1 MQWLSRVMLKL
12 LIENILVKVV
22 RMKEGYRFL
31 GEYIRQVDIRN
42 KEGKKENL
50 LGVSVQKQFIQ
61 SIANTVGTDFTKYK
75 VVKKGQFTY
84 IPDTSRRGDKIAIA
98 LLEDYE
104 EGLVSNVYTVF
115 EVIDT
120 EKLLPEYLMLW
131 FSRPEFDRY
140 ARFKSHGSV
149 REVMDWE
156 EMCKVE
162 LPVPDIEKQR
172 KIVKAYKTI
181 TDRIALKQK
190 INDNLEA
197 TAQSLFQEQ
206 FAAFYNEN
214 ELPDGYSI
222 ATLDSLCSI
231 KGGKRL
237 PADGELLDT
246 PTAHPYIRVRDLGS
260 NRYVCLT
267 NQFQYIDEE
276 THSAISRYIVN
287 TNDIVISIVGTI
299 GLIGKIH
306 TSLNNANLTENCV
319 KLANIHTVT
328 PDYLYYTLCYKKQI
342 KEIELLTV
350 GAVQSKLPMYNIQSM
365 KILVPPTEVI
375 EEFQQKFDIFNE
387 QIEANTIEIQ
397 RLYELQSVLLAKLA
411 Y

>member
-1 MQWLSRVMLKL
+1 
-12 LIENILVKVV
+12 
-22 RMKEGYRFL
+22 MKEGYRFL

-75 VVKKGQFTY
+75 IVKKGQFTY

-190 INDNLEA
+190 INDNLAA
-197 TAQSLFQEQ
+197 TIQTIFLSCKQSDTFKTYLPL
-206 FAAFYNEN
+206 N
-214 ELPDGYSI
+214 ELVKTVNFRNKDNVYGI
-222 ATLDSLCSI
+222 DDLMGVSLTKEFI
-231 KGGKRL
+231 KS
-237 PADGELLDT
+237 P
-246 PTAHPYIRVRDLGS
+246 
-260 NRYVCLT
+260 
-267 NQFQYIDEE
+267 
-276 THSAISRYIVN
+276 
-287 TNDIVISIVGTI
+287 
-299 GLIGKIH
+299 
-306 TSLNNANLTENCV
+306 
-319 KLANIHTVT
+319 
-328 PDYLYYTLCYKKQI
+328 
-342 KEIELLTV
+342 
-350 GAVQSKLPMYNIQSM
+350 
-365 KILVPPTEVI
+365 
-375 EEFQQKFDIFNE
+375 
-387 QIEANTIEIQ
+387 ANTISLDVSNYKIVKPFQFACNLMHVGRDKKVAVGMLTDADNVIISPAFTVFEIINNNVILPEVLVSWFSQSFFDNEVSYLASEGIRDGIKWDTFAQIPIFIPEFEIQ
-397 RLYELQSVLLAKLA
+397 TKIQNIYKNIQQNKLEISTLNNFA
-411 Y
+411 DTFITTLSSR

>member
-1 MQWLSRVMLKL
+1 
-12 LIENILVKVV
+12 
-22 RMKEGYRFL
+22 MKEGYRVL

-181 TDRIALKQK
+181 TDRIDLKQT

-197 TAQSLFQEQ
+197 TAQAILQDKICSNGIETTVDNLINLFDSMRRPLSGLERSEMKRTYPYYGAASLMDYVDDYIFDGVYGLLGEDGTVMDDNGYPTMQYVWGKFWVNNHAHIFQGK
-206 FAAFYNEN
+206 N
-214 ELPDGYSI
+214 GYSTEMVYLI
-222 ATLDSLCSI
+222 LKNTI
-231 KGGKRL
+231 
-237 PADGELLDT
+237 
-246 PTAHPYIRVRDLGS
+246 VRNAVTGAVQLKI
-260 NRYVCLT
+260 
-267 NQFQYIDEE
+267 NQENLRKLSVVVPCD
-276 THSAISRYIVN
+276 
-287 TNDIVISIVGTI
+287 D
-299 GLIGKIH
+299 
-306 TSLNNANLTENCV
+306 NLTELN
-319 KLANIHTVT
+319 
-328 PDYLYYTLCYKKQI
+328 TLIDKVFLSI
-342 KEIELLTV
+342 RENRT
-350 GAVQSKLPMYNIQSM
+350 
-365 KILVPPTEVI
+365 
-375 EEFQQKFDIFNE
+375 
-387 QIEANTIEIQ
+387 EIQ
-397 RLYELQSVLLAKLA
+397 YLTNLKDILLAELSD
-411 Y
+411 